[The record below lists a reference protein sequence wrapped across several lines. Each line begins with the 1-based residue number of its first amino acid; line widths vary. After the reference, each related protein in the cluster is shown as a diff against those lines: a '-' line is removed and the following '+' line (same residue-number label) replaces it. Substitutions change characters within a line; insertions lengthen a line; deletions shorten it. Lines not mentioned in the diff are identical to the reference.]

1 MMNTEDV
8 RWVPLVAGAM
18 ALLTGIIWILQGA
31 DLLGGSGMSGQP
43 GWIVVGGAVLL
54 LGGALVFA
62 GLRPRRP
69 R

>member
-1 MMNTEDV
+1 MKTEDV
-8 RWVPLVAGAM
+8 RWLPLLAGVL
-18 ALLTGIIWILQGA
+18 ALLTGITWMLQGA

-54 LGGALVFA
+54 LGVALVFA
-62 GLRPRRP
+62 GLRPRR